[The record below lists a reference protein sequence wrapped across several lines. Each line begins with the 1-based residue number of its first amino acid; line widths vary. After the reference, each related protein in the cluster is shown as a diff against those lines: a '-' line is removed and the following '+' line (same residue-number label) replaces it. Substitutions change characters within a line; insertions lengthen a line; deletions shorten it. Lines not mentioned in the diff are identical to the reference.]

1 LHQRS
6 QKIPV
11 LRQYLLQLL
20 APEEAR
26 RLLAAARSARDRLA
40 LGLLHGCG
48 LKVGELCALRVG
60 DADPDTRTLT
70 VTFAGGTRRRSAQI
84 PSDLLPLLRAEIS
97 FRKAGDFLFRGRAAG
112 LPLSARTIQR
122 VVRSAARL
130 AGLPKEVTP
139 MTLRHSHA
147 VTRLREGE
155 NIRVLQED
163 LGHRLVET
171 TLAYSRY
178 ILPPDL
184 VSPADR
190 LSISPRVQQPT
201 RPASASPCLAG
212 GP

>member
-1 LHQRS
+1 MPH
-6 QKIPV
+6 
-11 LRQYLLQLL
+11 
-20 APEEAR
+20 
-26 RLLAAARSARDRLA
+26 
-40 LGLLHGCG
+40 
-48 LKVGELCALRVG
+48 
-60 DADPDTRTLT
+60 
-70 VTFAGGTRRRSAQI
+70 
-84 PSDLLPLLRAEIS
+84 
-97 FRKAGDFLFRGRAAG
+97 
-112 LPLSARTIQR
+112 PLSDVGGYCRRECYGTVYLPYALERKYPNTNKTFHWQYVFPSPALSVDPRSGRRQR
-122 VVRSAARL
+122 HHVYESVLQEA
-130 AGLPKEVTP
+130 TP

-190 LSISPRVQQPT
+190 LSISPRVQQPM
-201 RPASASPCLAG
+201 RPASAVPCHGG

>member
-1 LHQRS
+1 LHQRP

-11 LRQYLLQLL
+11 LCPLRDILT
-20 APEEAR
+20 PEEAR